1 MAYVGKPLQSI
12 SGAWVIS
19 IRKSISPL
27 SEVIERLT
35 FDNREAAWLTYEKL
49 KKGI

>member
-1 MAYVGKPLQSI
+1 MSYIGKPLQSI
-12 SGAWVIS
+12 SGVWVIS
-19 IRKSISPL
+19 IRKSVSPL

-35 FDNREAAWLTYEKL
+35 FDNREAAWLAYEKL